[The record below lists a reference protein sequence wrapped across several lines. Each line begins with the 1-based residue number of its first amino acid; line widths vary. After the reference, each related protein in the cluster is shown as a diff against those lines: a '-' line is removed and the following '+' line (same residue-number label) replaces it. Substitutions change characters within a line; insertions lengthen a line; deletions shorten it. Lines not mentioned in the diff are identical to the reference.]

1 MVTALSLSLY
11 GYNTTRDRKFRFK
24 QVQFRKYSKERLK
37 AYTVTK
43 LIVFPEMKIFLCSH
57 LTSYLHEVCSTAYTV
72 TKESLSMSI
81 TLIYLNKLYLE
92 QIFRSIHED

>member
-1 MVTALSLSLY
+1 MVTISLVTVNFSLS
-11 GYNTTRDRKFRFK
+11 TT
-24 QVQFRKYSKERLK
+24 RKYSKERLK

-43 LIVFPEMKIFLCSH
+43 LIVFPEMKKLFLCSH

-81 TLIYLNKLYLE
+81 TLIYLNKLYSE